1 MRRGKKWKEVA
12 QKVDPTRIYEPAEAV
27 ELLKSVSY
35 SKFDGTVEASIKISY
50 KSMQNVRGIVQLP
63 HGTGKQVRVLVF
75 AKEDRHAE
83 AKEAGAEY
91 VGSDELIEKIQKEK
105 WTDFDACVATPDM
118 MKDVGKLG
126 PILGRKGLMPKPKAG
141 TVTQDIAA
149 AVKSLKSG
157 QMEYRPDKT
166 GVIHL
171 GVGKV
176 SFSPETLEENVKSL
190 YQTLMR
196 DKPADA
202 KGEYV
207 KSFYISPTMGPGI
220 RVNTRALAM

>member
-1 MRRGKKWKEVA
+1 MRRGKKWKEMIA
-12 QKVDPTRIYEPAEAV
+12 KVDRIRHYDSKDATTLV
-27 ELLKSVSY
+27 RDISY
-35 SKFDGTVEASIKISY
+35 TKFQGTVEASIKLGY
-50 KSMQNVRGIVQLP
+50 KSYQNVRGIVKLP
-63 HGTGKQVRVLVF
+63 HGTGKEVRVLVF

-83 AKEAGAEY
+83 AKEAGADF
-91 VGSDELIEKIQKEK
+91 VGGAELVEKIQKEH

-141 TVTQDIAA
+141 TVTNDIAVA
-149 AVKSLKSG
+149 IKNLKSG
-157 QMEYRPDKT
+157 QLEYKPDKT

-171 GVGKV
+171 GIGMV
-176 SFSPETLEENVKSL
+176 SFEPQQIEENLKAF
-190 YQTLMR
+190 YQAIIR

-207 KSFYISPTMGPGI
+207 KSLYIAPTMGPGI
-220 RVNTRALAM
+220 RVNIRSVGA